1 MLKKFKKIE
10 LLNEFWAF
18 VPARSGSKGIKNKN
32 IKKIAGIPLLA
43 YSIKTALNCKKI
55 KKVIFSSDSNKYI
68 NIAKK
73 YGCEHFHKR
82 GKRTSSDTAS
92 ELSVFQDYI
101 KKRIKENKSIPKYF
115 VHLRPT
121 TPLRKIKTINKLIN
135 HFEKFKNKT
144 SCMRTVSLL
153 SNPAYRYN
161 RIINGRLCALSKKD
175 FDLDKWFRPRQFFPK
190 TYLCNTI
197 ADIYKTK
204 NIINGFLFGSRVR
217 PFLTNDFLNDIDSIE
232 DLKKLSYYAKKLK
245 F

>member
-1 MLKKFKKIE
+1 MRKFKKIKF
-10 LLNEFWAF
+10 LNEFWGF
-18 VPARSGSKGIKNKN
+18 IPARSGSKGIKNKN
-32 IKKIAGIPLLA
+32 IRKIAGIPLLA

-55 KKVIFSSDSNKYI
+55 KRVVFSSDSNKYI

-73 YGCEHFHKR
+73 YGCKHFHKR
-82 GKRTSSDTAS
+82 DKRTSSDTAS

-101 KKRIKENKSIPKYF
+101 EKKIKKNESIPKYF
-115 VHLRPT
+115 IHLRPT

-135 HFEKFKNKT
+135 YFKKNKNKT

-161 RIINGRLCALSKKD
+161 RIINGKLCALTKKD
-175 FDLDKWFRPRQFFPK
+175 FNLDKWYRPRQLFEK
-190 TYLCNTI
+190 TYVGNTI

-204 NIINGFLFGSRVR
+204 NIINGFLFGNKVR
-217 PFLTNDFLNDIDSIE
+217 PFLTNDFLNDIDSIS
-232 DLKKLSYYAKKLK
+232 DFKKLSLYVKNIK

>member
-1 MLKKFKKIE
+1 MKKFKKIKF
-10 LLNEFWAF
+10 LNEFWGF
-18 VPARSGSKGIKNKN
+18 IPARSGSKGIKNKN

-43 YSIKTALNCKKI
+43 YSVKTALACKKI
-55 KKVIFSSDSNKYI
+55 KKVVFSSDSNKYI

-73 YGCEHFHKR
+73 YGCKHFHKR
-82 GKRTSSDTAS
+82 DKRTSSDTAS

-101 KKRIKENKSIPKYF
+101 KKRIKENKNLPEYF
-115 VHLRPT
+115 IHLRPT

-135 HFEKFKNKT
+135 YFEKFKKKT

-161 RIINGRLCALSKKD
+161 RIINGRLCALTRKD
-175 FDLDKWFRPRQFFPK
+175 FNLDKWYRPRQFFPE

-204 NIINGFLFGSRVR
+204 NIINGFLFGNNVR
-217 PFLTNDFLNDIDSIE
+217 PFVTNDLLNDIDSKE
-232 DLKKLSYYAKKLK
+232 DFKKLSLNIKKIK